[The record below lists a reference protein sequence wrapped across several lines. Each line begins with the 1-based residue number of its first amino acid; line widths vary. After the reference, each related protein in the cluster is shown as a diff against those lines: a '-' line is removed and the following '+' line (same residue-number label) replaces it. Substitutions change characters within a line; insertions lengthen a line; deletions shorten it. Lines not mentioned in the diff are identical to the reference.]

1 MLLPPK
7 SISLSVGAL
16 SSVRGEISEILP
28 LLIFN
33 RYNCEYPFGAFKKEI
48 NPYIVYQTVTVHRK
62 D

>member
-33 RYNCEYPFGAFKKEI
+33 RYNCEYPFGAFKKGDKSLHCLS
-48 NPYIVYQTVTVHRK
+48 NCTVHRK